1 MRRELLASLASAAST
16 PWAMRREVLD
26 SARAALAAGGLD
38 GLTRFATLPLGAEV
52 DEPIQFR
59 TQLALEGAEA
69 SGEPQA
75 AIHPATERAI
85 SRKAGSV
92 AVIPIRGTIS
102 NRVTVMDWL
111 FGLSVTPPQWIAR
124 QVKAAMNDDA
134 VKAVILDVDSPGGSV
149 IGVPEAAAAILALRG
164 RKPLIAQVSGTC
176 ASAAYWIAASAD
188 EIVATP
194 SAMVGSIGVYMLHE
208 DWSKFWEEVGVKH
221 TFVATNPEKVE
232 GNEYEPL
239 TPEAEAHV
247 REMVTDYMDMFV
259 AAVAKG
265 RGQPESVI
273 RGEKFGRGR
282 TFVANRAMERGMV
295 DKVRTL
301 NESLETYG
309 VVPDE
314 PEPETRRGRARAL
327 LSREIDAMELAGAE

>member
-1 MRRELLASLASAAST
+1 MRRELLGSLAAAAST
-16 PWAMRREVLD
+16 PWAIRREMLD
-26 SARAALAAGGLD
+26 EARATLATGGLD
-38 GLTRFATLPLGAEV
+38 AFSRFAAMPLGAEIT
-52 DEPIQFR
+52 EPVRFVSSADAR
-59 TQLALEGAEA
+59 VPDAPA
-69 SGEPQA
+69 A

-92 AVIPIRGTIS
+92 AVIPVRGTIS

-111 FGLSVTPPQWIAR
+111 FGMTVTPPMWIAR
-124 QVKAAMNDDA
+124 QVRAAVNDDA
-134 VKAVILDVDSPGGSV
+134 VKAVIMDHDSPGGSV
-149 IGVPEAAAAILALRG
+149 IQVPEAADAIFKMRG
-164 RKPLIAQVSGTC
+164 RKPIISQVSGTC
-176 ASAAYWIAASAD
+176 ASADYWIAASAD

-194 SAMVGSIGVYMLHE
+194 SAMVGSVGVYMLTE

-239 TPEAEAHV
+239 SPEAEAHL

-259 AAVAKG
+259 AALARG

-273 RGEKFGRGR
+273 RGERFGRGR
-282 TFVANRAMERGMV
+282 TYVAGRALERGMV

-301 NESLETYG
+301 TETLETYG

-314 PEPETRRGRARAL
+314 PEPETRRGRTRAL
-327 LSREIDAMELAGAE
+327 MTRELEALERGGD